1 MTDGKVTVALLYAM
15 NFRSNSATIT
25 NQGQFKDFSGAN
37 ATISGG

>member
-1 MTDGKVTVALLYAM
+1 MVTSLIYAA
-15 NFRSNSATIT
+15 NFRSNSTVIT